1 MAEHGFQLCT
11 IEVRQIFT
19 NRKGDKATMKNVEEA
34 VNAAEKVAHRKTS
47 LLSLNCTIE
56 TILINV
62 QNTNKINRLT
72 NKQFS
77 LSK

>member
-1 MAEHGFQLCT
+1 MHYRSSSNFHQQK
-11 IEVRQIFT
+11 R
-19 NRKGDKATMKNVEEA
+19 RRATRENVEEA
-34 VNAAEKVAHRKTS
+34 VNATEKVAHRKTS

-72 NKQFS
+72 NKQFL